1 MTTPHPSHRPAG
13 SLDWLL
19 DDFTTRVQDV
29 RHTVFLSA
37 DGLVAGASAGLGRD
51 ESERFSAIAAG
62 LHALAKGAG
71 RHFRAG
77 RVVQTLVELE
87 GGFLFVVAAADG
99 SCLGVFTRAG
109 ADIGLVAYELE
120 LLLHRV
126 GDHLG
131 VPYRADGGA

>member
-1 MTTPHPSHRPAG
+1 MTTPHPTN
-13 SLDWLL
+13 LDWLL
-19 DDFTTRVQDV
+19 DDFTTRVQEV
-29 RHTVFLSA
+29 RHAVVLSS
-37 DGLVAGASAGLGRD
+37 DGLVTSASAGLGRD
-51 ESERFSAIAAG
+51 ESERFSAIASG
-62 LHALAKGAG
+62 LHSLAKGAG

-77 RVVQTLVELE
+77 KVIQTLVELE

-99 SCLGVFTRAG
+99 SCLGVFTRAS

-131 VPYRADGGA
+131 IPSRADGAP